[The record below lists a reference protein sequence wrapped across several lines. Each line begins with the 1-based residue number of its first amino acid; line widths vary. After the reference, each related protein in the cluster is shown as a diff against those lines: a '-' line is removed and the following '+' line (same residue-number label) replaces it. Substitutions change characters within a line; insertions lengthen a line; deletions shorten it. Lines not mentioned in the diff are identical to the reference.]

1 MLRHSK
7 EKPFACWECG
17 KAYKSKTAL
26 RWHVRSHDGKLFKCD
41 KYVQLFDTFETFD
54 YNTKQVLT
62 INLLNFLNWNN

>member
-7 EKPFACWECG
+7 EKPFTCWECG

-41 KYVQLFDTFETFD
+41 KYV
-54 YNTKQVLT
+54 
-62 INLLNFLNWNN
+62 